1 MNARLWVGLFV
12 VFAVFAAGCGADT
25 SVTTDD
31 QIEDQIETLRT
42 NGDIPSLAA
51 GIVIEDKLVW
61 AKGFGDQPDVD
72 TVYMIGSI
80 DKVFMT
86 TALLQL
92 VEQGLIDL
100 QADVGDYLPFAV
112 RNPAFPDTPVTVE
125 LLLTHQ
131 AGLIGNF
138 PDSFPYE
145 NDDASL
151 EWTAE
156 NLGRDNSDS
165 PFAAGR
171 PSSSE
176 YVESYFAP
184 GGANAGTELWIGEPG
199 VTWKYSNLA
208 FYYLLASVIEAVTA
222 QTWTAY
228 VEEHIFDPVG
238 MADSAF
244 ESSAF
249 PDTRMA
255 VPYVRFENG
264 NRALPLTGM
273 NASGR
278 LRTTVPDLA
287 RFLIAHMNEGKS
299 GDAEILRPE
308 SVALMH
314 QEHKDIGGYDFGQL
328 DFEGGALGW
337 WLWTEGREGHN
348 GNVPGFSAA
357 MVMQETAAG
366 TNGVILMINVG
377 CSFRCDQDWYDTHFV
392 TIREFLLEEARLA
405 TAPQGGD

>member
-1 MNARLWVGLFV
+1 MNARLCLALFV
-12 VFAVFAAGCGADT
+12 ILAVFAAGCGTD
-25 SVTTDD
+25 SVTIDD
-31 QIEDQIETLRT
+31 QIEDQIDALRT
-42 NGDIPSLAA
+42 SGDIPSLAA
-51 GIVIEDKLVW
+51 GIVVEDELVW
-61 AKGFGDQPDVD
+61 VKGLGDQPDVD

-100 QADVGDYLPFAV
+100 QTDVGDYLPFPIQ
-112 RNPAFPDTPVTVE
+112 NPAFPNTPVTIE

-131 AGLIGNF
+131 AGLVGHF
-138 PDSFPYE
+138 PDSSFYE
-145 NDDASL
+145 NDDAAL
-151 EWTAE
+151 AWMVEH
-156 NLGRDNSDS
+156 LGKDITNS
-165 PFAAGR
+165 PFASGR
-171 PSSSE
+171 PAHSD

-184 GGANAGTELWIGEPG
+184 GGANASTELWIGEPG
-199 VTWKYSNLA
+199 ISWKYSNMA
-208 FYYLLASVIEAVTA
+208 FYYLLASVIEAITG

-228 VEEHIFDPVG
+228 VEEHIFDPLG

-244 ESSAF
+244 EASAF
-249 PDTRMA
+249 PDTQLA
-255 VPYVRFENG
+255 VPYVRFEDG

-278 LRTTVPDLA
+278 MRTTAPDLA
-287 RFLIAHMNEGKS
+287 RFLIAHMNEGKY
-299 GDAEILRPE
+299 GDARILQPE

-328 DFEGGALGW
+328 DFEGGGLGW

-366 TNGVILMINVG
+366 TNGIILMINVG
-377 CSFRCDQDWYDTHFV
+377 CSFRCDQDWFHAYFV
-392 TIREFLLEEARLA
+392 TIRELLLEEARLA
-405 TAPQGGD
+405 TASQEDD